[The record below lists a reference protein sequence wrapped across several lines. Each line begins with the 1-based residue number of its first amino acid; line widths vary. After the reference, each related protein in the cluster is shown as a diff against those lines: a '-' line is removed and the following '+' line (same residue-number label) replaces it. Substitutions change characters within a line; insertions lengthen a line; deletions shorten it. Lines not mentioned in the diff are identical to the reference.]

1 MMFHLERNNLLE
13 CNQGGFRKNHFIM
26 DTIAKLTNDIF
37 NGINNRELTVACFI
51 DLAKAF
57 DTVSH
62 KILIKKIEMLD
73 ITGNLKKS
81 FQKLSVK

>member
-1 MMFHLERNNLLE
+1 M
-13 CNQGGFRKNHFIM
+13 
-26 DTIAKLTNDIF
+26 
-37 NGINNRELTVACFI
+37 ACFI

-73 ITGNLKKS
+73 ISGNLKKS
-81 FQKLSVK
+81 FRKLSGK